1 MARNWRGLL
10 VGAALCSIRI
20 QIKDQIGNK
29 QNQMAE
35 ESKKEVEKNQVSS

>member
-1 MARNWRGLL
+1 MARNWRGVL
-10 VGAALCSIRI
+10 VGALCSIRI
-20 QIKDQIGNK
+20 QIKDQIGIK